1 MLSRQG
7 QRRTGEGDD
16 ACGIEQGSMTPPD
29 DRAATTTGVGGSA
42 LQSAWRR
49 HRRWSEVA
57 NAARDRLAW
66 RRRLN
71 LALLVLGAVAGAIAA
86 QGDWPRGLTATA
98 GVVAALAL
106 AAAAAVQS
114 KWLSATEVGRWTAAR
129 AASEGLK
136 AEVYRYLVT
145 TPPYTGDDRDKVLT
159 ERVDSVEA
167 AASGP
172 LVDFEQARADDR
184 APPAVTGISEYL
196 EDRARGQ
203 ADWHRDRIGQH
214 LRAARRIRAAE
225 FAATAA
231 AAVISAVGAA
241 LDHADV
247 SVWIAVGTTLGAA
260 FAAHLGATR
269 HDRIAASYA
278 VTADQLDR
286 LIDRLPADA
295 DADLQ
300 AGFVDAVEQVLSVQN
315 ESWVV
320 LLKPT

>member
-1 MLSRQG
+1 MTQPDEPALS
-7 QRRTGEGDD
+7 
-16 ACGIEQGSMTPPD
+16 
-29 DRAATTTGVGGSA
+29 AAPTTAVSGSA
-42 LQSAWRR
+42 VQSAWYR
-49 HRRWSEVA
+49 HRRWSKVA
-57 NAARDRLAW
+57 DAARDRLAW

-71 LALLVLGAVAGAIAA
+71 LALLVLGAIAGAVAA

-98 GVVAALAL
+98 GVLATLAL

-136 AEVYRYLVT
+136 AEVYRYLVKS
-145 TPPYTGDDRDKVLT
+145 PPYTGDDRDKLLID
-159 ERVDSVEA
+159 RVDSVEA

-172 LVDFEQARADDR
+172 LLDFKQAAGDQRAL
-184 APPAVTGISEYL
+184 PAVTGIGDYV

-203 ADWHRDRIGQH
+203 ADWHRGRIGQH
-214 LRAARRIRAAE
+214 LRAARQIRAAE
-225 FAATAA
+225 LAATAA
-231 AAVISAVGAA
+231 AAVISALGVA
-241 LDHADV
+241 LDHADL

-278 VTADQLDR
+278 ATADQLDR
-286 LIDRLPADA
+286 LTDRLPADP
-295 DADLQ
+295 DADLV
-300 AGFVDAVEQVLSVQN
+300 AAFVDGVEHVLSVQN